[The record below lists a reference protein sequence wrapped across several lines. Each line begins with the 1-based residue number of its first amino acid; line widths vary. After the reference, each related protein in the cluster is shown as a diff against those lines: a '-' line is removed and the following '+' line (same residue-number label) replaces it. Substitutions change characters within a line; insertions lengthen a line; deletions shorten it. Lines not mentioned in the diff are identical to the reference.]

1 MKINTLPL
9 TLGGGIYSSPTV
21 ERICFTIESGFALSL
36 GDDESYPGN
45 DIVDGESDDYGE
57 Y

>member
-36 GDDESYPGN
+36 GEDDNYPGN